1 MLFATCIETSKRTEE
16 RSKNW
21 KSCLENARLNVNR
34 VTPAVNLLKKA
45 MCCSGDAANRPGV
58 PAFKYAE
65 TIIEQKDVEN
75 GNAERESVQ

>member
-1 MLFATCIETSKRTEE
+1 
-16 RSKNW
+16 
-21 KSCLENARLNVNR
+21 
-34 VTPAVNLLKKA
+34 